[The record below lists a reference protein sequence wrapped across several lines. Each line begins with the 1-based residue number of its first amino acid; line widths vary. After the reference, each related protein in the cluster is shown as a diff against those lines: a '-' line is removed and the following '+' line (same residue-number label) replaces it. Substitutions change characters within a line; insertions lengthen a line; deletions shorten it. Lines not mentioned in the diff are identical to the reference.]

1 MKEFNPNSYNN
12 NIDNISDNFDNNS
25 NNYNINNAS
34 YNSNSP
40 QNIRKIYEENE
51 KRNRIKI
58 ETTEFM
64 SYAVKVELLFQ
75 TLHGYLYWISNCEF
89 LFFLVLFFLFC
100 SSPKTMGKIWWYI
113 FHFFRGIFGIGIICY
128 LPKTY
133 ELIENLQ
140 EIPDNLENIKY
151 SLIQI
156 FFELLKPNQRKLKI
170 FLLFYFSL
178 TILCTVIDIML
189 FCVFAPDIGILEN
202 DKPFF
207 FMLFSSIIFIYTDL
221 VYFSFFSSFK
231 FYFNKK
237 QHDSIQRATILGFFD
252 QLKIGMGKGVV
263 KMARKVGKIKG
274 NLGNIKSM
282 KNPFRKKENANSNN
296 IENNNDN
303 NDNVIREVN
312 VIN

>member
-1 MKEFNPNSYNN
+1 M
-12 NIDNISDNFDNNS
+12 
-25 NNYNINNAS
+25 
-34 YNSNSP
+34 
-40 QNIRKIYEENE
+40 
-51 KRNRIKI
+51 
-58 ETTEFM
+58 
-64 SYAVKVELLFQ
+64 V
-75 TLHGYLYWISNCEF
+75 
-89 LFFLVLFFLFC
+89 
-100 SSPKTMGKIWWYI
+100 YI
-113 FHFFRGIFGIGIICY
+113 FHFFGSIFGIGIIYY

-133 ELIENLQ
+133 ELIENLK
-140 EIPDNLENIKY
+140 EIPDILENIKY
-151 SLIQI
+151 SLIKI
-156 FFELLKPNQRKLKI
+156 FFVLKPNQKKLKI

-202 DKPFF
+202 EKPFF
-207 FMLFSSIIFIYTDL
+207 FMLLSSIIFIYTDL

-274 NLGNIKSM
+274 DLGNFKGL
-282 KNPFRKKENANSNN
+282 KNPFHKKESNN
-296 IENNNDN
+296 NNVLENN
-303 NDNVIREVN
+303 NVIREVN

>member
-1 MKEFNPNSYNN
+1 MKEFNPNN

-189 FCVFAPDIGILEN
+189 FCVFAPDIGIVEN

-282 KNPFRKKENANSNN
+282 KNPFRKKENVNSNN

>member
-12 NIDNISDNFDNNS
+12 DNISDNFG
-25 NNYNINNAS
+25 NNYNIS

-40 QNIRKIYEENE
+40 ENIRKIYEENE
-51 KRNRIKI
+51 KLNKLKI
-58 ETTEFM
+58 DTTEFM

-75 TLHGYLYWISNCEF
+75 TLHGYLYWISNVEF
-89 LFFLVLFFLFC
+89 LFFIVLFFLFC

-133 ELIENLQ
+133 ELIENLN

-178 TILCTVIDIML
+178 TIFCTVIDIGL
-189 FCVFAPDIGILEN
+189 VEN

-207 FMLFSSIIFIYTDL
+207 FMLLSSIIFIYTDL
-221 VYFSFFSSFK
+221 IYFSFFSSFK

-237 QHDSIQRATILGFFD
+237 QHDDIQRATILGFFD

-263 KMARKVGKIKG
+263 KMARKIQKIKG
-274 NLGNIKSM
+274 DLGNVKSL
-282 KNPFRKKENANSNN
+282 KNPFHKRQNNTNENN
-296 IENNNDN
+296 ENNN
-303 NDNVIREVN
+303 NVIREVN

>member
-156 FFELLKPNQRKLKI
+156 FFELLKPNQKKLKI

-189 FCVFAPDIGILEN
+189 FCVFAPDIGIVEN

-207 FMLFSSIIFIYTDL
+207 FMLLSSIIFIYTDL

-282 KNPFRKKENANSNN
+282 KNPFRKKENVNSNN

>member
-12 NIDNISDNFDNNS
+12 DGISDNYENNNI
-25 NNYNINNAS
+25 NNYNNNIN

-40 QNIRKIYEENE
+40 ENIRKIYEENE
-51 KRNRIKI
+51 KLNKLKI
-58 ETTEFM
+58 DTTEFM

-75 TLHGYLYWISNCEF
+75 TLQGYLYWISFSEF
-89 LFFLVLFFLFC
+89 VIFLVLFFLFC
-100 SSPKTMGKIWWYI
+100 SSPKVIAKIWWYI
-113 FHFFRGIFGIGIICY
+113 FHFFRGIFGIGIIYY

-133 ELIENLQ
+133 ELIENLRD
-140 EIPDNLENIKY
+140 IPDILENIKY
-151 SLIQI
+151 SLIKI
-156 FFELLKPNQRKLKI
+156 FFELLKPNQKKLKI

-189 FCVFAPDIGILEN
+189 FCVFAPDIGIVEN
-202 DKPFF
+202 GKPFF
-207 FMLFSSIIFIYTDL
+207 FMLLSSIIFIYTDII
-221 VYFSFFSSFK
+221 YFSFFSSFK

-263 KMARKVGKIKG
+263 KMARKIGQV
-274 NLGNIKSM
+274 KSI
-282 KNPFRKKENANSNN
+282 KNPFHKRDTNTNN
-296 IENNNDN
+296 NNNDN
-303 NDNVIREVN
+303 ENDNNVVREVN

>member
-178 TILCTVIDIML
+178 TIFCTVIDIML
-189 FCVFAPDIGILEN
+189 FCVFAPDIGLVEN

-207 FMLFSSIIFIYTDL
+207 FMLLSSIIFIYTDL

-263 KMARKVGKIKG
+263 KMARKIQKIKG
-274 NLGNIKSM
+274 DLGNVKSL
-282 KNPFRKKENANSNN
+282 KNPFHKKQNN
-296 IENNNDN
+296 NNENNDN
-303 NDNVIREVN
+303 NNNVIREVK
-312 VIN
+312 

>member
-133 ELIENLQ
+133 ELIENFQ

-189 FCVFAPDIGILEN
+189 FCVFAPDIGIVEN

-207 FMLFSSIIFIYTDL
+207 FMLLSSIIFIYTDL

-282 KNPFRKKENANSNN
+282 KNPFRKKENVNSNN

>member
-156 FFELLKPNQRKLKI
+156 FFELLKPNQKKLKI

>member
-189 FCVFAPDIGILEN
+189 FCVFAPDIGIVEN

-207 FMLFSSIIFIYTDL
+207 FMLLSSIIFIYTDL

-263 KMARKVGKIKG
+263 KMARKIQKIKG
-274 NLGNIKSM
+274 DLGNVKSL
-282 KNPFRKKENANSNN
+282 KNPFHKRQNN
-296 IENNNDN
+296 NNNENNDN
-303 NDNVIREVN
+303 NNNVIREVN

>member
-12 NIDNISDNFDNNS
+12 NIDNINDNFDNNS

-189 FCVFAPDIGILEN
+189 FCVFAPDIGIVEN

-207 FMLFSSIIFIYTDL
+207 FMLLSSIIFIYTDL

>member
-12 NIDNISDNFDNNS
+12 DNISDNFG
-25 NNYNINNAS
+25 NNYNIS
-34 YNSNSP
+34 YISNSP
-40 QNIRKIYEENE
+40 ENIRKIYEENE
-51 KRNRIKI
+51 KLNKLKI
-58 ETTEFM
+58 DTTEFM

-75 TLHGYLYWISNCEF
+75 NLHGYLYWISNVEF
-89 LFFLVLFFLFC
+89 LFFIVLFFLFC

-178 TILCTVIDIML
+178 TIFCTVIDIML
-189 FCVFAPDIGILEN
+189 FCVFAPDIGLVEN

-207 FMLFSSIIFIYTDL
+207 FMLLSSIIFIYTDL
-221 VYFSFFSSFK
+221 IYFSFFSSFK

-237 QHDSIQRATILGFFD
+237 QHDDIQRATILGFFD

-263 KMARKVGKIKG
+263 KMARKIQKIKG
-274 NLGNIKSM
+274 DLGNVKSL
-282 KNPFRKKENANSNN
+282 KNPFHKRQNN
-296 IENNNDN
+296 NNENNDN
-303 NDNVIREVN
+303 NNNVIREVN

>member
-12 NIDNISDNFDNNS
+12 DNISDNFGNNP
-25 NNYNINNAS
+25 NNFNNS

-40 QNIRKIYEENE
+40 ENIRKIYEENE
-51 KRNRIKI
+51 KLNKLKI
-58 ETTEFM
+58 DTTEFM

-75 TLHGYLYWISNCEF
+75 TLHGYLYWISNVEF
-89 LFFLVLFFLFC
+89 LFFIVLFFLFC

-178 TILCTVIDIML
+178 TIFCTVIDIML
-189 FCVFAPDIGILEN
+189 FCVFAPDIGLVEN

-207 FMLFSSIIFIYTDL
+207 FMLLSSIIFIYTDL
-221 VYFSFFSSFK
+221 IYFSFFSSFK

-237 QHDSIQRATILGFFD
+237 QHDDIQRATILGFFD

-263 KMARKVGKIKG
+263 KMARKIQKIKG
-274 NLGNIKSM
+274 DLGNVKSL
-282 KNPFRKKENANSNN
+282 KNPFHKRQNNTNENN
-296 IENNNDN
+296 ENNN
-303 NDNVIREVN
+303 NVIREVN

>member
-12 NIDNISDNFDNNS
+12 DNISDNFGNNS
-25 NNYNINNAS
+25 NNYNMS

-40 QNIRKIYEENE
+40 ENIRKTYEENE
-51 KRNRIKI
+51 KLNKLKI
-58 ETTEFM
+58 DTTEFM

-156 FFELLKPNQRKLKI
+156 FFELLKSNQRKLKI

-189 FCVFAPDIGILEN
+189 FCVFAPDIGIVEN

-207 FMLFSSIIFIYTDL
+207 FMLLSSIIFIYTDL

>member
-1 MKEFNPNSYNN
+1 MKEFNPNTYNN

-34 YNSNSP
+34 YNPNSP

-151 SLIQI
+151 SLIQT

-189 FCVFAPDIGILEN
+189 FCVFAPDIGIVEN

-207 FMLFSSIIFIYTDL
+207 FMLLSSIIFIYTDL

-282 KNPFRKKENANSNN
+282 KNPFRKKENVNSNN

>member
-89 LFFLVLFFLFC
+89 LFFLFC

-189 FCVFAPDIGILEN
+189 FCVFAPDIGIVEN

-207 FMLFSSIIFIYTDL
+207 FMSFSSIIFIYTDL

-282 KNPFRKKENANSNN
+282 KNPFRKKENVNSNN